1 MTMKPEKYLFNAN
14 FDEVTEEEKAEDIE
28 ESITQ
33 KLRAEFNEE
42 LAREK
47 KDAYERGLQDGNDE
61 ALAGIEAKIEEALK
75 HVSLCSDNLI
85 RHFAKQTEEFQNET
99 VKLALMASQQLAQEL
114 VKNEPVKALETL
126 FTDILS
132 YIQTEPHVLIRV
144 PEGLAS
150 DIEQRLKRIVEQKGY
165 AGKIS
170 IEPQQD
176 MVMGDWQFEWSE
188 GGVIKNQE
196 ETMQAVSD
204 AVERYMESRNDVE
217 LNIEDLATE
226 DNRDDEASDES
237 DSSDAS
243 DDKDD
248 SDYDESSDD
257 YESIR
262 DNENSG
268 DSDIDDDEYATDEYS
283 DAEYSDDEY
292 TNDESSD
299 DGTSYDDDLKELLED
314 EFDDDEAEYNEST
327 HNHTNDSD
335 SDDAQ
340 DKYKNKD
347 KNKEFS
353 EDDQLS
359 ELLAAENDDE

>member
-1 MTMKPEKYLFNAN
+1 MKPEKYLFNAN

-268 DSDIDDDEYATDEYS
+268 DIDDDDEYATDEYS

-327 HNHTNDSD
+327 HNHTKDSD